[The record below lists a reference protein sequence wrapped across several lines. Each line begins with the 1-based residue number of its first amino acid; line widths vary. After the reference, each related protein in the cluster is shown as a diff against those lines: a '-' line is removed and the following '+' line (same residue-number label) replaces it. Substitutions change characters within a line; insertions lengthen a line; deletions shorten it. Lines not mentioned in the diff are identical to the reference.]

1 MSEHQVMVYALSTC
15 SHCRNARELLDDS
28 GVQYDCIEVD
38 LTEGEERD
46 RVVAQV
52 REANP
57 SLSFPTIVIDNDV
70 VIVGFKEQA
79 IREALELQ

>member
-1 MSEHQVMVYALSTC
+1 MAEHQVMVYALSTC
-15 SHCRNARELLDDS
+15 SHCRNARELLDHS

-57 SLSFPTIVIDNDV
+57 SLSFPTIVIDSDT